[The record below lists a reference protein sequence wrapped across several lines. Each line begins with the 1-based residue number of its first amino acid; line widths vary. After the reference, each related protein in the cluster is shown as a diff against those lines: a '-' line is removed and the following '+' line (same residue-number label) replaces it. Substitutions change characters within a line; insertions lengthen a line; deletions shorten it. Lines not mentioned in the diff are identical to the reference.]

1 MQNNELVFPSNAKSA
16 SHKNLDRY
24 SYHVYGGIGYFYSVI
39 YMKLAQQV
47 PSAAFLKLCNEIGEL
62 PKKCVCWELHAAV
75 AHGASAAL
83 WRQCRH
89 INIRWTTIKW

>member
-39 YMKLAQQV
+39 YNALAKQV
-47 PSAAFLKLCNEIGEL
+47 QFAGKM
-62 PKKCVCWELHAAV
+62 
-75 AHGASAAL
+75 
-83 WRQCRH
+83 
-89 INIRWTTIKW
+89 

>member
-1 MQNNELVFPSNAKSA
+1 MAVQNNELVFPSNAKSA

-47 PSAAFLKLCNEIGEL
+47 PFAACMLLLCMA
-62 PKKCVCWELHAAV
+62 P
-75 AHGASAAL
+75 
-83 WRQCRH
+83 
-89 INIRWTTIKW
+89 